1 VIGVN
6 DPTIVGILYFL
17 VTTLM
22 GLVVWGAKKIFTGE
36 LIPKTSVEYATKI
49 WKEQLEGKTAEA
61 VEWKTNY
68 EAERAIGVNNR
79 ENRDILLAVSK
90 TMDRVLSSLP
100 TSSPDANVG
109 G

>member
-1 VIGVN
+1 VGTGPDPTLIGV
-6 DPTIVGILYFL
+6 LYFL
-17 VTTLM
+17 VTTLIALAVWVTRAIIR
-22 GLVVWGAKKIFTGE
+22 GDLVPKK
-36 LIPKTSVEYATKI
+36 SVEYAQDI
-49 WKEQLEGKTAEA
+49 WKQIAEEHKA
-61 VEWKTNY
+61 GEAEWKSQW

-100 TSSPDANVG
+100 ASNNTNVG

>member
-1 VIGVN
+1 MT
-6 DPTIVGILYFL
+6 DPTIVGVLYFL

-22 GLVVWGAKKIFTGE
+22 ALVAWGAKAIFKGD
-36 LIPKTSVEYATKI
+36 LVPKRSVEYATDN
-49 WKEQLEGKTAEA
+49 WKEQLEKTKAEA
-61 VEWKTNY
+61 AEWKANY
-68 EAERAIGVNNR
+68 EAERAIGINNR

-100 TSSPDANVG
+100 TSANDANVG

>member
-1 VIGVN
+1 MT
-6 DPTIVGILYFL
+6 DPTVVGVLYFF
-17 VTTLM
+17 VTSLL
-22 GLVVWGAKKIFTGE
+22 GLVAWGAKAIIKGD

-49 WKEQLEGKTAEA
+49 WKDQLEGKTAEA
-61 VEWKTNY
+61 QEWKANY

-100 TSSPDANVG
+100 TASKDMNVG